1 MKKAGSIIF
10 ILFLLGLTVAFIV
23 LEPESDVRK
32 PSNTSGKSTIAIDRD
47 HIYTGHLLLINHD
60 HPVRKSGVMKDII
73 DLSENAFVS
82 EGYGLSRSDIRLSEH
97 VANEFSKMVK
107 DAEKEGVGQFMVNSG
122 FRTFEE
128 QNRLYSQMGAEYAMP
143 EGYSEHNAGIAL
155 DIGSSEMKMEK
166 APEGK
171 WLEKNA
177 WKYGFI
183 LRYPKDKSAITGI
196 QYEPWHFRYVGLP
209 HSAVIHQ
216 EGFVLEQ
223 YLEYVKQKKHLLV
236 RLDGKEYEVS
246 YYELIDQPTIEVP
259 VGNTFEISGDNM
271 SGVIVTSREP

>member
-1 MKKAGSIIF
+1 MKKAGSSIF
-10 ILFLLGLTVAFIV
+10 ILLLLGLTVAFIV
-23 LEPESDVRK
+23 FGPESDVRK
-32 PSNTSGKSTIAIDRD
+32 PSNTAGKSTITINKD

-60 HPVRKSGVMKDII
+60 HPVRKSGMMKDII
-73 DLSENAFVS
+73 HLSENTFVS
-82 EGYGLSRSDIRLSEH
+82 KGYGLLRSDIRLSEH

-107 DAEKEGVGQFMVNSG
+107 DAEKEGIDQFMVNSG

-128 QNRLYSQMGAEYAMP
+128 QNRLYLEMGADYAMP
-143 EGYSEHNAGIAL
+143 EGYSEHNAGFAL

-196 QYEPWHFRYVGLP
+196 QYEPWHFPICRFAAQRCHPSG
-209 HSAVIHQ
+209 
-216 EGFVLEQ
+216 
-223 YLEYVKQKKHLLV
+223 
-236 RLDGKEYEVS
+236 RLCLG
-246 YYELIDQPTIEVP
+246 TIP
-259 VGNTFEISGDNM
+259 
-271 SGVIVTSREP
+271 GVC